1 MYATRAGREEGGV
14 HMVLLRCLLFR
25 GGQGRGRG
33 AYGTTEVLV
42 VQGQTGKREGCIWC
56 Y

>member
-1 MYATRAGREEGGV
+1 
-14 HMVLLRCLLFR
+14 MVLLRCLLFR

-42 VQGQTGKREGCIWC
+42 RAVHAGLGECFPRKKCIS
-56 Y
+56 YTIFALIYGAF

>member
-1 MYATRAGREEGGV
+1 
-14 HMVLLRCLLFR
+14 MVLLRCLLFR

-33 AYGTTEVLV
+33 AYGATEVLV
-42 VQGQTGKREGCIWC
+42 VQGRAGKREGCIWC